1 MSDKHFVGLDIT
13 GFENSG
19 QALPISRVTLLVDDE
34 NAVTAGDDT
43 GRELAADC
51 PHATQEMADAI
62 LAAVRGFR
70 YQMYSAEAAN
80 LDPAAE
86 LGDGVDVGG
95 VYSVIARMDDDGSGY
110 VGLSA
115 PGEEELEDEYPV
127 SGPVT
132 QAFDRK
138 IAETR
143 SRITKTAEEIRLE
156 IKNEVKGL
164 SASID
169 LQLDSITSQVTGL
182 DGQVSTLEQTAA
194 SLKSQ
199 ISGANGDISI
209 LEQTTTSLQSQI
221 SGINGAISTLDQ
233 KVDNITLEVS
243 NGTSSSWITLYVGG
257 VEVSSERI
265 KFTGD
270 VVFESDLANGYT
282 EISGDC
288 ITTGQI
294 LADYIKL
301 GGQMEVYKTTLRGS
315 VCGGYIGY
323 MTGMT
328 ATGTRT
334 SGIGI
339 CDDTESSVMICT
351 NAGARMGY
359 DGTSSVVCT
368 SGKVTLSAD
377 DEVVVDGTL
386 TQSDGSVITS
396 DRKAKKHISYK
407 RVDKYLAVFDQL
419 RPCVFRLK
427 GRNRRHLGFIAQEVE
442 GAMQAAGIDSADFA
456 ALCIDEAGGYGLR
469 YEEFIPLL
477 VAKVQQLET
486 RLKKLEG

>member
-1 MSDKHFVGLDIT
+1 MSDKHFVGLDVT
-13 GFENSG
+13 GFENNG

-43 GRELAADC
+43 GRELSADC

-62 LAAVRGFR
+62 LAAVQGFR
-70 YQMYSAEAAN
+70 YQMYSADAAN
-80 LDPAAE
+80 IDPAAE

-156 IKNEVKGL
+156 IENEVKGL

-169 LQLDSITSQVTGL
+169 LQLESITSQVTGL
-182 DGQVSTLEQTAA
+182 DGQVSTLEQTAT
-194 SLKSQ
+194 SLQSQ
-199 ISGANGDISI
+199 ITSANGDISS
-209 LEQTTTSLQSQI
+209 LEQTATSLQSQI
-221 SGINGAISTLDQ
+221 SGVNGDISTLDQ
-233 KVDNITLEVS
+233 KLDNITLEVS

-257 VEVSSERI
+257 VEVSSEKI

-270 VVFESDLANGYT
+270 VVFASDLANGYT

-301 GGQMEVYKTTLRGS
+301 GGQMEVYKTLTGS
-315 VCGGYIGY
+315 ACGGYLGY
-323 MTGMT
+323 MTGMS
-328 ATGTRT
+328 ATGAAT

-339 CDDTESSVMICT
+339 CDDTESALMICT

-359 DGTSSVVCT
+359 DGTASVTCT
-368 SGKVTLSAD
+368 SGRVSLTADNIVVT
-377 DEVVVDGTL
+377 GTL
-386 TQSDGSVITS
+386 KQSDGSVITS
-396 DRKAKKHISYK
+396 DRNAKKHISYK
-407 RVDKYLAVFDQL
+407 RVDQYLEVFDRL

-456 ALCIDEAGGYGLR
+456 ALCIDEKGGYGLR
-469 YEEFIPLL
+469 YEELIPLL
-477 VAKVQQLET
+477 TAKVQRLET

>member
-1 MSDKHFVGLDIT
+1 MSDKHFVGLDVT
-13 GFENSG
+13 GFENNG

-34 NAVTAGDDT
+34 TAVTAGDDT
-43 GRELAADC
+43 GRELSADC

-70 YQMYSAEAAN
+70 YQMYSADAAN
-80 LDPAAE
+80 IDPAAE

-110 VGLSA
+110 IGLSA

-156 IKNEVKGL
+156 IENEVKGL

-182 DGQVSTLEQTAA
+182 DGQVSALEQTAA
-194 SLKSQ
+194 SLQSQ
-199 ISGANGDISI
+199 ITSTNGDIST
-209 LEQTTTSLQSQI
+209 LEQTAVSLQSQI
-221 SGINGAISTLDQ
+221 SGVNGGISTLDQ
-233 KVDNITLEVS
+233 KVDSITLSVE
-243 NGTSSSWITLYVGG
+243 NGTSSSWISLLVDGI
-257 VEVSSERI
+257 EVASQRVR
-265 KFTGD
+265 FTGD
-270 VVFESDLANGYT
+270 IVFASDLADGTT

-301 GGQMEVYKTTLRGS
+301 GGQMDVYKTLSGS

-377 DEVVVDGTL
+377 DVVVVDGTL

-442 GAMQAAGIDSADFA
+442 GAMQTAGIESADFA
-456 ALCIDEAGGYGLR
+456 ALCIDEKGGYGLR

-477 VAKVQQLET
+477 VAKAQQLET

>member
-13 GFENSG
+13 GFENNG
-19 QALPISRVTLLVDDE
+19 EARPISRVTLLLDDE

-43 GRELAADC
+43 GREIVADC
-51 PHATQEMADAI
+51 PHATQEMADAL
-62 LAAVRGFR
+62 LAAFQGRR
-70 YQMYSAEAAN
+70 YRMYSAEAAN

-95 VYSVIARMDDDGSGY
+95 IYSVIARMDDDGSGY
-110 VGLSA
+110 AGISA
-115 PGEEELEDEYPV
+115 PGEEELEDEYPAA
-127 SGPVT
+127 GPMT
-132 QAFDRK
+132 REFNRK

-143 SRITKTAEEIRLE
+143 STISKTAEEIRLE
-156 IKNEVKGL
+156 IANEVDGL

-169 LQLDSITSQVTGL
+169 LQLDSIISRVTGL
-182 DGQVSTLEQTAA
+182 GGKVSTLEQTA
-194 SLKSQ
+194 
-199 ISGANGDISI
+199 
-209 LEQTTTSLQSQI
+209 ETLQSQI
-221 SGINGAISTLDQ
+221 EDAAGDYSAISQ
-233 KVDNITLEVS
+233 KIDNISLEVS
-243 NGTSSSWITLYVGG
+243 NGTSSSWISLYVGG
-257 VEVSSERI
+257 VEVSSERV

-270 VVFESDLANGYT
+270 IVFESDLASGST

-301 GGQMEVYKTTLRGS
+301 GGQMEVYKTLSGS
-315 VCGGYIGY
+315 ACGGYIGY

-328 ATGTRT
+328 ATGSRT

-339 CDDTESSVMICT
+339 CDDTESAVMICT

-368 SGKVTLSAD
+368 GGKVTLAAD
-377 DEVVVDGTL
+377 DEIVVDGTL
-386 TQSDGSVITS
+386 KQPDGSVITS
-396 DRKAKKHISYK
+396 DRGAKKHISYR
-407 RVDKYLAVFDQL
+407 RVDKYLKVFDQL

-442 GAMQAAGIDSADFA
+442 SAMQAAGIDSADFA
-456 ALCIDEAGGYGLR
+456 ALCIDEKGGYGLR

-477 VAKVQQLET
+477 VAKVQRLET
-486 RLKKLEG
+486 RLKALEG

>member
-13 GFENSG
+13 DFANNGE
-19 QALPISRVTLLVDDE
+19 ARPISRVTLLLDDE

-43 GRELAADC
+43 GREITADC
-51 PHATQEMADAI
+51 PNATQEMADAL
-62 LAAVRGFR
+62 LAAFQGRR
-70 YQMYSAEAAN
+70 YRMYSAEAAN

-95 VYSVIARMDDDGSGY
+95 IYSVIARMDDDGSGY
-110 VGLSA
+110 IGISA
-115 PGEEELEDEYPV
+115 PGEEEMEDEYPA
-127 SGPVT
+127 SGPMT

-143 SRITKTAEEIRLE
+143 STISKTADEIRLE
-156 IKNEVKGL
+156 IANEVEGL

-169 LQLDSITSQVTGL
+169 IKLDSITSQVTGL
-182 DGQVSTLEQTAA
+182 GGKVSTLEQTAE
-194 SLKSQ
+194 SLRSQ
-199 ISGANGDISI
+199 IEDAKGDYSSIS
-209 LEQTTTSLQSQI
+209 
-221 SGINGAISTLDQ
+221 Q
-233 KVDNITLEVS
+233 KIDNISLEVS
-243 NGTSSSWITLYVGG
+243 NGTSSSWISLYVGG
-257 VEVSSERI
+257 VEVASERV

-270 VVFESDLANGYT
+270 IVFESDLASGST

-301 GGQMEVYKTTLRGS
+301 GGQMEVYKTLSGS
-315 VCGGYIGY
+315 ACGGYIGY

-328 ATGTRT
+328 ATGSTT

-339 CDDTESSVMICT
+339 CDDTESAVMICT

-368 SGKVTLSAD
+368 SGKVTLTAD
-377 DEVVVDGTL
+377 DEIVVDGTL
-386 TQSDGSVITS
+386 KQSDGTVITS

-407 RVDKYLAVFDQL
+407 RVDKYLEVFDQL

-427 GRNRRHLGFIAQEVE
+427 GRSRRHLGFIAQEVE
-442 GAMQAAGIDSADFA
+442 SAMQAAGIDSADFA
-456 ALCIDEAGGYGLR
+456 ALCIDERGGYGLR

-477 VAKVQQLET
+477 VAKVQRLEE

>member
-1 MSDKHFVGLDIT
+1 MSDKHFVGLDVT

-19 QALPISRVTLLVDDE
+19 QAPPISRVTLLADDE

-43 GRELAADC
+43 GLELSADC
-51 PHATQEMADAI
+51 PHATQEMADAL

-70 YQMYSAEAAN
+70 YRMYSADAAN
-80 LDPAAE
+80 IDPAAE

-95 VYSVIARMDDDGSGY
+95 VYSVIARMDDDGSGFI
-110 VGLSA
+110 GLSA
-115 PGEEELEDEYPV
+115 PGEEELEDDYPAA
-127 SGPVT
+127 GPMT

-156 IKNEVKGL
+156 IENEVGGL

-182 DGQVSTLEQTAA
+182 GGQVSTLEQTAA
-194 SLKSQ
+194 SL
-199 ISGANGDISI
+199 
-209 LEQTTTSLQSQI
+209 QSQI
-221 SGINGAISTLDQ
+221 TGAEDGISTLDQ
-233 KVDNITLEVS
+233 KVGSITLSVE
-243 NGTSSSWITLYVGG
+243 NGTSSSWISLLVDGI
-257 VEVSSERI
+257 EVVSQRI
-265 KFTGD
+265 RFTGD
-270 VVFESDLANGYT
+270 IVFGSDLANGYT

-301 GGQMEVYKTTLRGS
+301 GGQMEVYKTLGGS

-328 ATGTRT
+328 ATGSMTN
-334 SGIGI
+334 GIGI
-339 CDDTESSVMICT
+339 TDDSESALMICT

-368 SGKVTLSAD
+368 GGKVTLTAD
-377 DEVVVDGTL
+377 SEVVVDGTL
-386 TQSDGSVITS
+386 KQSDGSVITS
-396 DRKAKKHISYK
+396 DRGAKKHISYK
-407 RVDKYLAVFDQL
+407 RVDKYLEVFDQL

-427 GRNRRHLGFIAQEVE
+427 GRHRRHLGFIAQEVE
-442 GAMQAAGIDSADFA
+442 AATQAAGIDSTDFA
-456 ALCIDEAGGYGLR
+456 ALCIDEKGGYGLR

-477 VAKVQQLET
+477 VAKVQRLEA
-486 RLKKLEG
+486 RLEKLEG

>member
-13 GFENSG
+13 GFENNG
-19 QALPISRVTLLVDDE
+19 EARPISRVTLLLDDE

-43 GRELAADC
+43 GREIVADC
-51 PHATQEMADAI
+51 PHATQEMADAL
-62 LAAVRGFR
+62 LAAFQGQR
-70 YQMYSAEAAN
+70 YRMYSAEAAN

-95 VYSVIARMDDDGSGY
+95 IYSVIARMDDDGSGY
-110 VGLSA
+110 AGISA
-115 PGEEELEDEYPV
+115 PGEEELEDEYPAA
-127 SGPVT
+127 GPMT
-132 QAFDRK
+132 REFNRK

-143 SRITKTAEEIRLE
+143 STISKTAEEIRLE
-156 IKNEVKGL
+156 IANKVKGL

-169 LQLDSITSQVTGL
+169 LQLDSITGQVTGL
-182 DGQVSTLEQTAA
+182 DGKVSTLEQTA
-194 SLKSQ
+194 
-199 ISGANGDISI
+199 
-209 LEQTTTSLQSQI
+209 ETLQSQI
-221 SGINGAISTLDQ
+221 EDAAGDYSAISQ
-233 KVDNITLEVS
+233 KIDNISLEVS
-243 NGTSSSWITLYVGG
+243 NGTSSSWISLYVGG
-257 VEVSSERI
+257 VEVSSERV

-270 VVFESDLANGYT
+270 IVFESDLASGST

-301 GGQMEVYKTTLRGS
+301 GGQMEVYKTLSGS
-315 VCGGYIGY
+315 ACGGYIGY

-328 ATGTRT
+328 ATGSTT

-339 CDDTESSVMICT
+339 CDDTESAVMICT

-368 SGKVTLSAD
+368 SGKVTLAAD
-377 DEVVVDGTL
+377 DEIVVDGTL
-386 TQSDGSVITS
+386 KQPDGAVITS
-396 DRKAKKHISYK
+396 DRGAKKHISYK
-407 RVDKYLAVFDQL
+407 RVDKYLEVFDQL

-442 GAMQAAGIDSADFA
+442 SAMQAAGIDSADFA
-456 ALCIDEAGGYGLR
+456 TLCIDEKGGYGLR

-477 VAKVQQLET
+477 VAKVQRLEE

>member
-13 GFENSG
+13 GFENNG
-19 QALPISRVTLLVDDE
+19 EARPISRVTLLLDDE

-43 GRELAADC
+43 GREIVADC
-51 PHATQEMADAI
+51 PHATQEMADAL
-62 LAAVRGFR
+62 LAAFQGQR
-70 YQMYSAEAAN
+70 YRMYSAEAAN

-95 VYSVIARMDDDGSGY
+95 IYSVIARMDDDGSGY
-110 VGLSA
+110 AGISA
-115 PGEEELEDEYPV
+115 PGEEELEDEYPAA
-127 SGPVT
+127 GPMT
-132 QAFDRK
+132 REFNRK

-143 SRITKTAEEIRLE
+143 STISKTAEEIRLE
-156 IKNEVKGL
+156 IANKVKGL

-182 DGQVSTLEQTAA
+182 DGKVSTLEQTA
-194 SLKSQ
+194 
-199 ISGANGDISI
+199 
-209 LEQTTTSLQSQI
+209 ESLQSQI
-221 SGINGAISTLDQ
+221 EDATGDYSLISQ
-233 KVDNITLEVS
+233 KIDNISLEVS
-243 NGTSSSWITLYVGG
+243 NGTSSSWISLYVGG
-257 VEVSSERI
+257 VEVASERV

-270 VVFESDLANGYT
+270 IVFESDLASGST

-301 GGQMEVYKTTLRGS
+301 GGQMEVYKTLSGS
-315 VCGGYIGY
+315 ACGGYIGY

-328 ATGTRT
+328 ATGSTT

-339 CDDTESSVMICT
+339 CDDTESAAMICT

-368 SGKVTLSAD
+368 SGKVTLTAD
-377 DEVVVDGTL
+377 NEIVVDGTL
-386 TQSDGSVITS
+386 KQSDGSVITS
-396 DRKAKKHISYK
+396 DRNAKKHISYR
-407 RVDKYLAVFDQL
+407 RVDKYLEVFDQL

-442 GAMQAAGIDSADFA
+442 SAVQAAGIDSADFA
-456 ALCIDEAGGYGLR
+456 ALCIDEKGGYGLR

-477 VAKVQQLET
+477 VAKVQRLEEQ
-486 RLKKLEG
+486 LKKLEG